1 MTPGPHRVGVVTGA
15 SRGIGR
21 AVAETLGAAGDR
33 LVLVARSRRSLGE
46 VAAATGGDAFPAD
59 VSDPAAAAKLVEHV
73 LNAGGGAPDYVV
85 HCAGTFLLAPL
96 EHTPPAEFER
106 VVRTNL
112 TATFLV
118 VRGLLP
124 ALRAAG
130 RGRIVLLGSVAGRR
144 PFPGNAAY
152 SASKYG
158 VRGLFDVL
166 LQEVEGSG
174 VAATLIEP
182 AATDTPLWDGVEG
195 DGLPRREAMLE
206 AAEVAE
212 AVRWVLDRPAH
223 VRVPYLPI
231 SRAPG

>member
-1 MTPGPHRVGVVTGA
+1 VSPRPPRAGIVTGA

-21 AVAETLGAAGDR
+21 AVAETLAAQGDR
-33 LVLVARSRRSLGE
+33 LVLVARSRPPLE
-46 VAAATGGDAFPAD
+46 AVADAIGADAFAAD
-59 VSDPAAAAKLVEHV
+59 VSDPAAAAALVGHV
-73 LNAGGGAPDYVV
+73 LDAAAGAPPDYVV

-96 EHTPPAEFER
+96 DETPAAEFER

-112 TATFLV
+112 TGTFHV
-118 VRGLLP
+118 VSALLP

-144 PFPGNAAY
+144 AFPGNAAY

-158 VRGLFDVL
+158 VRGLFEVL
-166 LQEVEGSG
+166 LREIEGSG
-174 VAATLIEP
+174 VAGTLIEP

-195 DGLPRREAMLE
+195 EGMPARDAMLE
-206 AAEVAE
+206 AEDVAE

-231 SRAPG
+231 ARAP